1 MLCQIVLLNHESECC
16 LLYFTFDNRELVLA
30 FSREESK
37 FDRVKAFTW
46 AVCECPNYK
55 GTRVP
60 NCSCDT
66 SEISPLFLI
75 RWKRLVVDEGHVHGS
90 DKTNISKVANLLSV
104 ERRWLVTGT
113 PTTNLLGI
121 NLRGSEIITDLQ
133 YPGDTSEA
141 EDVFQSGE
149 ELDPDA
155 PDTDSG
161 QTTNMRTLSPRTW
174 TKYDREDLRRL
185 GTMVITFLQIPRFA
199 AEPRL
204 FGTHVVHTL
213 FGTSGPQPG
222 AVQVLTQVMSSIMIR
237 HQCALFLYRPN
248 GCLSLPLESRTLKLM
263 SHYLH

>member
-1 MLCQIVLLNHESECC
+1 VRCQIVLLNHESEYY
-16 LLYFTFDNRELVLA
+16 LLYFAFNNRVLLLA

-46 AVCECPNYK
+46 TGCECPDYK

-60 NCSCDT
+60 KCSCDS
-66 SEISPLFLI
+66 SEISPLFRI
-75 RWKRLVVDEGHVHGS
+75 RWKRLVVDEGHVHGT

-133 YPGDTSEA
+133 YPEDASEA
-141 EDVFQSGE
+141 DDILQSGE
-149 ELDPDA
+149 ELDLGT
-155 PDTDSG
+155 PDTDSV
-161 QTTNMRTLSPRTW
+161 QATNTRALSPRTW

-185 GTMVITFLQIPRFA
+185 GTMVVTFLQIPRFA

-237 HQCALFLYRPN
+237 HQCAFFLYRPN
-248 GCLSLPLESRTLKLM
+248 GCLSLPLESRTLKMM
-263 SHYLH
+263 SRYLH